1 MGEYTEE
8 HARSMG
14 ETPAIDVFPNQFPD
28 RDYWIEIS
36 VPEFTCVCPRTGLP
50 DFATI
55 HIRYVPD
62 QYCMELK
69 SLKMYMIAYRNMGIF
84 HENVANKIRDDIIR
98 YCQPR
103 KLEVVADFNVRGG
116 LHTVVRTT
124 YEKP

>member
-8 HARSMG
+8 HAKSMG
-14 ETPAIDVFPNQFPD
+14 KTPDIEVFPNQFPD

-55 HIRYVPD
+55 HIRYIPD

-69 SLKMYMIAYRNMGIF
+69 SLKMYMVAYRNMGIF
-84 HENVANKIRDDIIR
+84 HENVANKIRDDIIK
-98 YCQPR
+98 YCNPR
-103 KLEVVADFNVRGG
+103 KLEVIADFNVRGG
-116 LHTVVRTT
+116 LHTVVKTF
-124 YEKP
+124 YEK